1 MSWPLQRQNER
12 EIRLGRTHGEAPV
25 FVPRIIGPCKAAGP
39 IMGLAQQPPSIA
51 VDGKD
56 DVPERALPEMA
67 PSKISVTIFL

>member
-25 FVPRIIGPCKAAGP
+25 LVPRIISPCKAAGP
-39 IMGLAQQPPSIA
+39 IVGLAQQPPSIT
-51 VDGKD
+51 VDGKNN
-56 DVPERALPEMA
+56 VPERDLPEMT